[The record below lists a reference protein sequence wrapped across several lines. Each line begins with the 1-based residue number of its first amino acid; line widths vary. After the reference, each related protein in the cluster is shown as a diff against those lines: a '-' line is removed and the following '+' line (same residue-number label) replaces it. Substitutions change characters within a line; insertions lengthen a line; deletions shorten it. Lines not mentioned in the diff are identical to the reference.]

1 MKRKKLC
8 ALFLSSLFCLTL
20 LNGCASEKNTSEEVQ
35 EQQTTSQ
42 DNDKVSNE
50 DSTENQESETSDDT
64 DGNVGEF
71 SMQDIQGETY
81 TQDMFADY
89 DLTMVNVFTT
99 WCTPCVNEIPDL
111 QKLWEE
117 KKEQGINVVGIV
129 LDSIDA
135 YGTVD
140 QETVEKAKLLS
151 ERTGAVYPFL
161 IPDSSYMNGR
171 LAGIEAVPETFF
183 VDKNGDI
190 VDETYSGSRS
200 FEDWQSIVETIHQE
214 IAP

>member
-20 LNGCASEKNTSEEVQ
+20 LNGCASEKNTSEKIQ

-42 DNDKVSNE
+42 DNDTVSNE

-135 YGTVD
+135 YGTVESSLD
-140 QETVEKAKLLS
+140 T
-151 ERTGAVYPFL
+151 AV
-161 IPDSSYMNGR
+161 SYTH
-171 LAGIEAVPETFF
+171 LTLPTI
-183 VDKNGDI
+183 
-190 VDETYSGSRS
+190 YS
-200 FEDWQSIVETIHQE
+200 V
-214 IAP
+214 

>member
-20 LNGCASEKNTSEEVQ
+20 LNGCASEKNTSEKIQ

-42 DNDKVSNE
+42 DNDTVSNE

-111 QKLWEE
+111 Q
-117 KKEQGINVVGIV
+117 
-129 LDSIDA
+129 
-135 YGTVD
+135 
-140 QETVEKAKLLS
+140 
-151 ERTGAVYPFL
+151 R
-161 IPDSSYMNGR
+161 
-171 LAGIEAVPETFF
+171 
-183 VDKNGDI
+183 KNK
-190 VDETYSGSRS
+190 VSM
-200 FEDWQSIVETIHQE
+200 W
-214 IAP
+214 